1 MGVLRLFRYE
11 DCVEA
16 DWSDWFASDAWR
28 ASTVL
33 AAGEIVFLSLVVPR
47 LTQNWILRSADA
59 APSQFPRGPAIRL
72 GVAALVLLAVSAPNL
87 QLGALRPQLAAV
99 GVGILAASVSILL
112 WSVRGSMRG
121 AGIGTLIIVVLPWLV
136 AFAKA
141 APAGPHWLSNHE
153 ACGSRLYAP
162 LFYSFVLLPHY
173 LPILPAMAS
182 LVALLV
188 AGVMSRASG
197 RSADPEASS

>member
-16 DWSDWFASDAWR
+16 DWSDWFAS
-28 ASTVL
+28 STVL
-33 AAGEIVFLSLVVPR
+33 AAGEIVILSLVVPR

-87 QLGALRPQLAAV
+87 ELGALRPQLAAV

-136 AFAKA
+136 GFLRD
-141 APAGPHWLSNHE
+141 PVWPNHLHYE
-153 ACGSRLYAP
+153 GCGSRLYRP
-162 LFYSFVLLPHY
+162 LFAYCVLLPYVY
-173 LPILPAMAS
+173 LPFLAAVGS
-182 LVALLV
+182 LVALLAAEV
-188 AGVMSRASG
+188 ISRASG
-197 RSADPEASS
+197 RSADPERTS